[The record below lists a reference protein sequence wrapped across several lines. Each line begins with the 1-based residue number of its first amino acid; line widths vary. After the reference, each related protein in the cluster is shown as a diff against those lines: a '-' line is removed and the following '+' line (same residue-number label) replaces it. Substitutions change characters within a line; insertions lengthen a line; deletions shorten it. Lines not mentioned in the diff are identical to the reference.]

1 MSLKMKHDCM
11 KVYMYLC
18 VREHCLA
25 ASLLG
30 TKWTSILY
38 PSPCL
43 TDTFFCLFTPHL
55 CSIQTWDKYH
65 FKVPVW
71 VTGDRQTTEEL
82 LCGKCDNLWAV
93 KCDWN
98 VFVVEISVERNKLPS
113 WIRNKTTGR
122 SDIYFFRLFWGFKK
136 RGMLLG
142 NVDFAQYLNES
153 LSRYQSNA

>member
-43 TDTFFCLFTPHL
+43 TDTFFVCLLLISVLSRLETNIIL
-55 CSIQTWDKYH
+55 KY
-65 FKVPVW
+65 
-71 VTGDRQTTEEL
+71 
-82 LCGKCDNLWAV
+82 LCGLQVIGRQQKSYCVVNV
-93 KCDWN
+93 TICEQWN
-98 VFVVEISVERNKLPS
+98 VTE
-113 WIRNKTTGR
+113 
-122 SDIYFFRLFWGFKK
+122 
-136 RGMLLG
+136 M
-142 NVDFAQYLNES
+142 YLW
-153 LSRYQSNA
+153 